1 MWHGRSGIPLHIICY
16 ICNTPVC
23 YMVYLLFLYMSLARY
38 VLSLAAPWQI
48 CYTPECV
55 LADLLYPWMCLGRS
69 VNACRYVIIVQ
80 SPHTSCL
87 RFGKDQFHCTQTCSS
102 CLSHITQGVLQ
113 SSAQTPW
120 QLRGSL
126 HVLVS
131 QSVSSKDHPQCTQ
144 RHSPCSDPHLSK
156 CINVL
161 WLMMPVCYWL
171 TIPFMC
177 LDLYSFLTIMILTPS
192 SQPQYQFMSHKVLHS
207 FNIHQVVNVSII
219 LLIQ

>member
-1 MWHGRSGIPLHIICY
+1 MVDLVYPCTLYAISVTPLYVTWYICYSSIRHLPDMFYPWLLHGRSVIPL
-16 ICNTPVC
+16 NV
-23 YMVYLLFLYMSLARY
+23 S
-38 VLSLAAPWQI
+38 WQI
-48 CYTPECV
+48 CYTSECV

-102 CLSHITQGVLQ
+102 CLTHITQGVLQ

-144 RHSPCSDPHLSK
+144 RHSPCSDPHPSK

-177 LDLYSFLTIMILTPS
+177 LDLCSFLAILILTTSSRSLNINSCLIKSSTPS
-192 SQPQYQFMSHKVLHS
+192 ISMRL
-207 FNIHQVVNVSII
+207 
-219 LLIQ
+219 